1 MRHDVLSEISGILKA
16 RYLINERVLYHPTKC
31 AAGAM
36 LGTAVQLLGLHDLQ
50 SWMQVLGDAEFLAML
65 AGLAGGVEHICDRLE
80 PVALAG
86 NTQPWFD
93 IVKGIWSID
102 NRMAALVTSVI
113 STIVPTSTSSPSL
126 HSHEIDQ
133 IRVRARGARSV
144 LWRLNS
150 RRLPKLAYRLG
161 NAHHT
166 GGDSDETI
174 ANKFSRPQDRYDLE
188 RRIEGMCNLPIGS
201 VVVHCPKHKTSM
213 KVAEA
218 LVVGSNL
225 EKAARLRDVTVIS
238 PEGLEPYQ
246 REIRAIEDMYKSIW
260 HFHAFLDVAYWD
272 KQPIVAL
279 ALGRVL
285 DFPNDRMLADEL
297 SRECSGVYAMMAGE
311 MLGDIAPNVLP
322 KVVQQ
327 IDSER
332 RMRLGKP
339 AENDREKLLRIIR
352 EVSVTPSSS
361 PDRQMDLPGIEP
373 ES

>member
-1 MRHDVLSEISGILKA
+1 
-16 RYLINERVLYHPTKC
+16 
-31 AAGAM
+31 
-36 LGTAVQLLGLHDLQ
+36 
-50 SWMQVLGDAEFLAML
+50 
-65 AGLAGGVEHICDRLE
+65 
-80 PVALAG
+80 
-86 NTQPWFD
+86 
-93 IVKGIWSID
+93 
-102 NRMAALVTSVI
+102 
-113 STIVPTSTSSPSL
+113 
-126 HSHEIDQ
+126 
-133 IRVRARGARSV
+133 
-144 LWRLNS
+144 
-150 RRLPKLAYRLG
+150 
-161 NAHHT
+161 
-166 GGDSDETI
+166 
-174 ANKFSRPQDRYDLE
+174 
-188 RRIEGMCNLPIGS
+188 
-201 VVVHCPKHKTSM
+201 
-213 KVAEA
+213 
-218 LVVGSNL
+218 
-225 EKAARLRDVTVIS
+225 
-238 PEGLEPYQ
+238 
-246 REIRAIEDMYKSIW
+246 
-260 HFHAFLDVAYWD
+260 VAYWD